1 MILLDT
7 NVLSALMRDT
17 PDPAVVQWLNAEAP
31 SRIWTTAVT
40 IYEIRFGLGRM
51 PEGRKRRSLEAA
63 FDALLRDDLP
73 DRVAIMDRA
82 AGDAAGNLAAART
95 ACGRPVDI
103 RDTLIAGIAIARRAT
118 IATGNLRHF
127 EDLDVPV
134 VNPWAS

>member
-1 MILLDT
+1 VILLDT

-40 IYEIRFGLGRM
+40 VYEIRFGLGRM

-82 AGDAAGNLAAART
+82 AGDAAGSLAAART
-95 ACGRPVDI
+95 ARGRPVDI
-103 RDTLIAGIAIARRAT
+103 RDTLIAGIAIARSAT
-118 IATGNLRHF
+118 IATGNLHHF